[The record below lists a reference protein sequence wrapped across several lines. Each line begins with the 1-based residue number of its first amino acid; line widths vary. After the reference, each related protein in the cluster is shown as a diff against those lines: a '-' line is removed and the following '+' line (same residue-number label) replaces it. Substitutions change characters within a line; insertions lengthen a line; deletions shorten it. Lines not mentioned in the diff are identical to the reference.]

1 MSLVESF
8 VNDGV
13 DEGAAV
19 EEHALVGTGTGVV
32 FADFLLPVIVAFPE
46 AAIADLLHFHDVVTR
61 KETA

>member
-19 EEHALVGTGTGVV
+19 EEHALVRTGTGVV
-32 FADFLLPVIVAFPE
+32 FAYFFFTVIVAFPQ
-46 AAIADLLHFHDVVTR
+46 AAIADLLHFHDVITR